1 MVIYNGKVTRW
12 ICCLGSWKVHL
23 SKVTFEEAVNEEE
36 VSDMW
41 SFEIIFN
48 QKTNT
53 QNLKIINKQTENAL
67 EEKTT
72 LYIWA
77 TERKSLWLG
86 RWISG
91 RKYKHMARSD
101 SRVKFVGHL
110 EGLGNYALKTLLWLL
125 YGKKIGAEQDWRER
139 REILV

>member
-1 MVIYNGKVTRW
+1 
-12 ICCLGSWKVHL
+12 
-23 SKVTFEEAVNEEE
+23 
-36 VSDMW
+36 MW

-72 LYIWA
+72 LYFWG

-91 RKYKHMARSD
+91 RKYKHVDRSD
-101 SRVKFVGHL
+101 SGVKFVGHL
-110 EGLGNYALKTLLWLL
+110 EELGNYTLETLLWFC
-125 YGKKIGAEQDWRER
+125 
-139 REILV
+139 